1 MLEGEFSRKLL
12 AALRKHPALAE
23 AVIIRHVNQFQAGVP
38 DFSISIGKH
47 TEFFEL
53 KIHPN
58 RPTKLQTYYLK
69 RLGAGG
75 HLVTVDKKLIW
86 AALDGNSYGIAVGQ
100 DDSAFDWLV
109 SEIVKLCVNL

>member
-12 AALRKHPALAE
+12 KALREHPALAE
-23 AVIIRHVNQFQAGVP
+23 AVVWKHADRFNAGFP
-38 DFSISIGKH
+38 DVTITIGKH

-58 RPTKLQTYYLK
+58 RPTKLQEYYLR

-75 HLVTVDKKLIW
+75 HLVTVEKDLVW
-86 AALDGNSYGIAVGQ
+86 VMLDE
-100 DDSAFDWLV
+100 DSVAGDTFDWLV
-109 SEIVKLCVNL
+109 SEIVKLCMNL

>member
-1 MLEGEFSRKLL
+1 VLEGEFSRKLL
-12 AALRKHPALAE
+12 AALRKHPALAK

-58 RPTKLQTYYLK
+58 RPTKLQAYYLK
-69 RLGAGG
+69 RLGEGG
-75 HLVTVDKKLIW
+75 HLVTVEKDLVW
-86 AALDGNSYGIAVGQ
+86 VMLDE
-100 DDSAFDWLV
+100 DSVAGDTFDWLV
-109 SEIVKLCVNL
+109 SEIVKLCVNP